1 MINTIYRNSKNEVN
15 RFTTATNIPIRTK
28 ISVLQNMSP
37 FFIEH
42 TVYIIKECL
51 TNVSKH
57 AKASH
62 VELVIVQQGDH
73 IHLEIADNGV
83 GFDEKKRESTFGHYG
98 IIGMSER
105 VRLLGGEIHLKSK
118 KNEGTQVIV
127 NIPLKKGVNTVSYRI
142 VIVDDHYV
150 VREGLKLIL
159 ETDERFE
166 VVGEASRRWRK
177 GVRCHKKKNPPCIT

>member
-1 MINTIYRNSKNEVN
+1 
-15 RFTTATNIPIRTK
+15 
-28 ISVLQNMSP
+28 MSP

-83 GFDEKKRESTFGHYG
+83 GFDEKNENPLLDITASLVCQNVSGCLV
-98 IIGMSER
+98 ER
-105 VRLLGGEIHLKSK
+105 SI
-118 KNEGTQVIV
+118 
-127 NIPLKKGVNTVSYRI
+127 
-142 VIVDDHYV
+142 
-150 VREGLKLIL
+150 
-159 ETDERFE
+159 
-166 VVGEASRRWRK
+166 
-177 GVRCHKKKNPPCIT
+177 